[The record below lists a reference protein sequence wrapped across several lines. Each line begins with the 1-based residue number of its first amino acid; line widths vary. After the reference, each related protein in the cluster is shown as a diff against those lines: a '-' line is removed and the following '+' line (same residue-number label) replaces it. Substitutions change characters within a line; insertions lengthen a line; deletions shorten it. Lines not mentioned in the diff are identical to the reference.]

1 STGNDEMCNFYIMF
15 DTNSSVANPSWQYVR
30 VPLPPNPALEEA
42 AIGSHHHSGMNHPD
56 KANENLY
63 QDTKTQDIL
72 MPGAKPNTP
81 DTYLCTTYPVLEEE
95 LYIYKFQD
103 LANAATAHHMLLY
116 GCDGEPF
123 STDSFWNCPPMCKN
137 GQPTIMFAWAK
148 NAPPTVM
155 PK

>member
-1 STGNDEMCNFYIMF
+1 
-15 DTNSSVANPSWQYVR
+15 
-30 VPLPPNPALEEA
+30 
-42 AIGSHHHSGMNHPD
+42 
-56 KANENLY
+56 NLY

-81 DTYLCTTYPVLEEE
+81 DTYLCTTYPVLEKE
-95 LYIYKFQD
+95 LYIYKFEA

-123 STDSFWNCPPMCKN
+123 STDSIWNCPPMCKN